1 MKHKN
6 IGEPL
11 MKIRIFFLNMIICF
25 LMVENVGAQAP
36 YEIAGFALG
45 KNIADYQ
52 DMIRMETML
61 PIRYAEFLKEVEI
74 RNIPGYKSGLITYG
88 DCAVPGRIL
97 RIKLKFADSSRE
109 FYNNLLDRYKKRFG
123 KPDQWR
129 GDPFHVLVAWKW
141 SFKDREGNLISLILQ
156 HNIED
161 TTKKIGNAV
170 KLTMLNFEEEEIRC
184 FEKKES
190 KIRVPELEQD
200 RKAKVEQNW
209 DLFIPR

>member
-1 MKHKN
+1 
-6 IGEPL
+6 
-11 MKIRIFFLNMIICF
+11 MKIRIFLLNIIICF
-25 LMVENVGAQAP
+25 LMIENVGAQAP

-45 KNIADYQ
+45 KNISDYQ
-52 DMIRMETML
+52 EKIRMETML
-61 PIRYAEFLKEVEI
+61 PIRYADFLKEVEI

-97 RIKLKFADSSRE
+97 RIKLKYADSSRE
-109 FYNNLLDRYKKRFG
+109 FYNNLLDRYRKRFG
-123 KPDQWR
+123 KPDRWR

-141 SFKDREGNLISLILQ
+141 SFTDKEGNRISMVLQ

-161 TTKKIGNAV
+161 TTRKLGNAV
-170 KLTMLNFEEEEIRC
+170 KLTMLNFEEEEIQC

-190 KIRVPELEQD
+190 KARVPEIKRD
-200 RKAKVEQNW
+200 RKVKAEQNW

>member
-1 MKHKN
+1 
-6 IGEPL
+6 
-11 MKIRIFFLNMIICF
+11 MKIHIFFLNMIICF
-25 LMVENVGAQAP
+25 LMIGNVSAQAP
-36 YEIAGFALG
+36 VEIAGFALG

-52 DMIRMETML
+52 DRVRMETML

-97 RIKLKFADSSRE
+97 RIKLKYDDFSRQ
-109 FYNNLLDRYKKRFG
+109 FYNDLLERYKKRFG
-123 KPDQWR
+123 KPDRWR

-141 SFKDREGNLISLILQ
+141 SFTDKEGNRISMILQ

-161 TTKKIGNAV
+161 TTRKIGNAV
-170 KLTMLNFEEEEIRC
+170 KLSVLNFEEEEILC

-190 KIRVPELEQD
+190 EIRENETKQHQ
-200 RKAKVEQNW
+200 KAGADQNW
-209 DLFIPR
+209 DLLIPR

>member
-1 MKHKN
+1 
-6 IGEPL
+6 

-52 DMIRMETML
+52 EMVRMETML

-88 DCAVPGRIL
+88 DCADPGRIL
-97 RIKLKFADSSRE
+97 RIKLKYADSSRE

-209 DLFIPR
+209 ELFIPR

>member
-1 MKHKN
+1 
-6 IGEPL
+6 

-45 KNIADYQ
+45 KNIADCQ

-156 HNIED
+156 HNLED

-190 KIRVPELEQD
+190 KIRVPEMKQD
-200 RKAKVEQNW
+200 QKAKVEQNW

>member
-1 MKHKN
+1 
-6 IGEPL
+6 
-11 MKIRIFFLNMIICF
+11 MKIRIFFLNIIICF

-36 YEIAGFALG
+36 TEIAGFGLG
-45 KNIADYQ
+45 KNIAEYEG
-52 DMIRMETML
+52 MVRMETML

-74 RNIPGYKSGLITYG
+74 HNIPGYKSGLITYG

-97 RIKLKFADSSRE
+97 RIKLKYADSSRQ
-109 FYNNLLDRYKKRFG
+109 FYNDLLDRYRKRFG
-123 KPDQWR
+123 KPDRWR

-141 SFKDREGNLISLILQ
+141 AFTDGEGNRISMILQ

-161 TTKKIGNAV
+161 TTRKLGNAV
-170 KLTMLNFEEEEIRC
+170 KLSMLNFEEEEIRC

-190 KIRVPELEQD
+190 EIKVHEKEQGQ
-200 RKAKVEQNW
+200 KVGAEQNW

>member
-1 MKHKN
+1 
-6 IGEPL
+6 
-11 MKIRIFFLNMIICF
+11 MKIRFFFLNMMICF
-25 LMVENVGAQAP
+25 LMVGNVSAQAP
-36 YEIAGFALG
+36 HEIAGFALG
-45 KNIADYQ
+45 KNIADYE

-88 DCAVPGRIL
+88 DCVDPGRIL
-97 RIKLKFADSSRE
+97 RIKLKYADSSRK
-109 FYNNLLDRYKKRFG
+109 FYNDLLDRYKKRFG
-123 KPDQWR
+123 KPDRWR

-141 SFKDREGNLISLILQ
+141 SFTDQEGNRISLILQ

-161 TTKKIGNAV
+161 TTRKIGNAV
-170 KLTMLNFEEEEIRC
+170 KLSMLNFEEEEIEC

-190 KIRVPELEQD
+190 EIRVPEMEQD
-200 RKAKVEQNW
+200 RKAGVEQNW

>member
-1 MKHKN
+1 
-6 IGEPL
+6 
-11 MKIRIFFLNMIICF
+11 MKIRIFFLNIIICF

-36 YEIAGFALG
+36 TEIAGFGLG
-45 KNIADYQ
+45 KNISEYEE
-52 DMIRMETML
+52 MVRMETML

-74 RNIPGYKSGLITYG
+74 HNISGYKSGLITYG

-97 RIKLKFADSSRE
+97 RIKLKYADSSRQ
-109 FYNNLLDRYKKRFG
+109 FYNDLLDRYRKRFG
-123 KPDQWR
+123 KPDRWR

-141 SFKDREGNLISLILQ
+141 SFTDKEGNRISMILQ

-161 TTKKIGNAV
+161 TTRKLGNAV
-170 KLTMLNFEEEEIRC
+170 KLSVLNFEEEEIRC

-190 KIRVPELEQD
+190 EIRVHEKEQGQ
-200 RKAKVEQNW
+200 KVGAEQNW

>member
-45 KNIADYQ
+45 KNISDCQ
-52 DMIRMETML
+52 DKIRMETML

-88 DCAVPGRIL
+88 DCADPGRIL
-97 RIKLKFADSSRE
+97 RIKLKYADSSRE

>member
-1 MKHKN
+1 
-6 IGEPL
+6 

-25 LMVENVGAQAP
+25 LMVENVIAQAP
-36 YEIAGFALG
+36 HEIAGFVLG

-52 DMIRMETML
+52 EMVRMETML

-74 RNIPGYKSGLITYG
+74 RNLPGYKSGLITYG

-97 RIKLKFADSSRE
+97 RIKLKYADSSRE

-123 KPDQWR
+123 KPDRWR
-129 GDPFHVLVAWKW
+129 GDQFHVLVAWKW
-141 SFKDREGNLISLILQ
+141 SFTDKEGNRISMVLQ

-161 TTKKIGNAV
+161 TTRKLGNVV
-170 KLTMLNFEEEEIRC
+170 KLTMLNFEEEEIQC

-190 KIRVPELEQD
+190 EARVPEIKRD
-200 RKAKVEQNW
+200 RKVKVEQNW

>member
-1 MKHKN
+1 
-6 IGEPL
+6 
-11 MKIRIFFLNMIICF
+11 MKIRIFLLNIIICF

-45 KNIADYQ
+45 KNISEYQ
-52 DMIRMETML
+52 EKIRMETML
-61 PIRYAEFLKEVEI
+61 PIRYADFLKEVEI

-97 RIKLKFADSSRE
+97 RIKLKYADSSRE
-109 FYNNLLDRYKKRFG
+109 FYNNLLDRYRKRFG
-123 KPDQWR
+123 KPDRWR

-141 SFKDREGNLISLILQ
+141 SFTDKEGNRISMVLQ

-161 TTKKIGNAV
+161 TTRKLGNAV
-170 KLTMLNFEEEEIRC
+170 KLTMLNFEEEEIQC

-190 KIRVPELEQD
+190 EARVPEIKRDQ
-200 RKAKVEQNW
+200 KVKVEQNW
-209 DLFIPR
+209 DLFIPQ

>member
-1 MKHKN
+1 
-6 IGEPL
+6 
-11 MKIRIFFLNMIICF
+11 MKIRIFLLNIIICF

-45 KNIADYQ
+45 KNISDYQ
-52 DMIRMETML
+52 EKIWMETML
-61 PIRYAEFLKEVEI
+61 PIRYADFLKEVEI

-97 RIKLKFADSSRE
+97 RIKLKYADSSRE
-109 FYNNLLDRYKKRFG
+109 FYNNLLDRYRKRFG
-123 KPDQWR
+123 KPDRWR

-141 SFKDREGNLISLILQ
+141 SFTDKEGNRISMVLQ

-161 TTKKIGNAV
+161 TTRKLGNVV
-170 KLTMLNFEEEEIRC
+170 KLTMLNFEEEEIQC

-190 KIRVPELEQD
+190 EARVPEIKRD
-200 RKAKVEQNW
+200 RKVKVEQNW

>member
-1 MKHKN
+1 
-6 IGEPL
+6 

-52 DMIRMETML
+52 EMVRMETML

-88 DCAVPGRIL
+88 DCADPGRIL
-97 RIKLKFADSSRE
+97 RIKLKYADSSRE

-209 DLFIPR
+209 NLFIPR

>member
-88 DCAVPGRIL
+88 DCADPGRIL
-97 RIKLKFADSSRE
+97 RIKLKYADSSRE

-156 HNIED
+156 HNLED

-190 KIRVPELEQD
+190 KIRVPDLEQD
-200 RKAKVEQNW
+200 REAKVEQNW